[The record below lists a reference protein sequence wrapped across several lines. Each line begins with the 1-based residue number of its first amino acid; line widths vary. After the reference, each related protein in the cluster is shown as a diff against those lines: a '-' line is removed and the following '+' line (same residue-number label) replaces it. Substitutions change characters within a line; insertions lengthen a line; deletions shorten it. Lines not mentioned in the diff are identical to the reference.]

1 MKETVIVASK
11 MDVAGM
17 NIARSLI
24 DLYGFDKSSKEF
36 EGNPVFERES
46 SLLAFSSKDIIH
58 VENLD
63 AHFSPSL
70 YIFASRHKSESG
82 IPSLTAH
89 FTGNFTHDAPFG
101 GSPSEISYTYPS
113 VLKEYIRRLSE
124 NSRKLGKYHVIL
136 EPTHHGPTSL
146 RSPVIFVEL
155 GSTQQE
161 WYDTEAAA
169 TVAKTI
175 IETLAAQ
182 PNYPKIGIG
191 FGGPHYST
199 KFTDY
204 LLSSDV
210 ALAAVAPKYVLE
222 YVDHSIVSQ
231 MIQKSVE
238 KVTHGVVEWKGL
250 GPSKD
255 RILTLVKAA
264 GLRTVRI

>member
-1 MKETVIVASK
+1 
-11 MDVAGM
+11 M

-24 DLYGFDKSSKEF
+24 DLHGFDKTSREF

-46 SLLAFSSKDIIH
+46 SLLAFSSKDMIH

-70 YIFASRHKSESG
+70 YIFASRHRSESG

-89 FTGNFTHDAPFG
+89 FTGNFTRDAPFG
-101 GSPSEISYTYPS
+101 GSPRELSFTYPS
-113 VLKEYIRRLSE
+113 VLKGYMKRLSE
-124 NSRKLGKYHVIL
+124 NSRKLGNYLVVL
-136 EPTHHGPTSL
+136 EPTHHGPTSF
-146 RSPVIFVEL
+146 RSPIIFVEQ
-155 GSTQQE
+155 GSTQHE
-161 WYDTEAAA
+161 WDDTEAAA
-169 TVAKTI
+169 TVANTI
-175 IETLAAQ
+175 METLAAR
-182 PNYPKIGIG
+182 PSYPKIGIG

-222 YVDHSIVSQ
+222 YVDHPIVNQ

-238 KVTHGVVEWKGL
+238 KVTHAIIEWKGL

-255 RILTLVKAA
+255 RILDLVKVA
-264 GLRTVRI
+264 GLKTERI